1 METRRLADLPS
12 SRGNQVASVRTSH
25 RFRLWVIVVWV
36 VILGLLFLALRQ
48 IPLAQIWDL
57 LSQVKAEQIVG
68 LMAVNVGII
77 FLMALRWRMILKA
90 MGSTVS
96 LRTLVA
102 YRLAGFGV
110 SYFTPGPQ
118 FGGEPLQVHLLHD
131 KQFVPLATAVSS
143 VFLDRLVD
151 QLANFTFLVLG
162 AFTILLSGVTGSGP
176 ENGAWIPIVGLFLFP
191 LCHLLALGIG
201 KLPVSSLLK
210 ILERRLRGPRI
221 LRLVQLICQAE
232 DQISGFMR
240 HKPWTF
246 FWVIGLAGF
255 TWLVILFE
263 FWLSLRILGVLSQ
276 PDAKCFFLD
285 GCSPG
290 ILTPAACWAGR
301 AGGQPVSCDPP
312 SGLGPCC
319 WNCPQPAHPRSR
331 CFTGRP
337 WAMAGGY
344 AYRST
349 LFGRLPSDERS
360 E

>member
-1 METRRLADLPS
+1 MI
-12 SRGNQVASVRTSH
+12 
-25 RFRLWVIVVWV
+25 FVWV

-210 ILERRLRGPRI
+210 ILERRLRGPRN

-263 FWLSLRILGVLSQ
+263 FWLSLRILGVSPNLTQSVSSLT
-276 PDAKCFFLD
+276 AARLAFLL
-285 GCSPG
+285 P
-290 ILTPAACWAGR
+290 LPA
-301 AGGQPVSCDPP
+301 
-312 SGLGPCC
+312 GLGALEASQSLATRLLG
-319 WNCPQPAHPRSR
+319 WGPAVGIALSLLIRARDVSLAAL
-331 CFTGRP
+331 GL
-337 WAMAGGY
+337 WLGGY